1 MVGRSVDKKDE
12 IRAYIKARS
21 KLGCSLKKL
30 MTEISTAFGPSCVS
44 YDTVRRWKK
53 KFESGVE
60 SIKNAP
66 KSGRPKS
73 ASRKEIV
80 SKIKEIIEGDARF
93 TVRDI
98 ARKVGI
104 SLSKVHLILK
114 KHLKVRKIPARWV
127 PHLLTDEQKRQRVKV
142 AKMLLQMFPKYDKKQ
157 FANVVTGDET
167 WVHYF
172 EPVRKVS
179 NKIWATKHSKRPII
193 AKRSLS
199 TKKVL
204 YAIFFS
210 GEGVAIK
217 VLVKKGKSITGK
229 YYKDVVLK
237 KLKKYYQKRRPATGF
252 KHVRLLHDNAPAHAS
267 AIVTAFLKKEK
278 VCEQICEV
286 AGISLNDD
294 NLVFSSPSTLFK
306 SYRDDGMVITKGSV
320 KRRTDKSI
328 FSLTCVHNYVWKLKE
343 ASCDCS
349 KAAPLLHFF
358 FVHASMVS
366 CGICLLLFF
375 CHHENT
381 PI

>member
-1 MVGRSVDKKDE
+1 MHRNQVGQ
-12 IRAYIKARS
+12 
-21 KLGCSLKKL
+21 
-30 MTEISTAFGPSCVS
+30 
-44 YDTVRRWKK
+44 
-53 KFESGVE
+53 
-60 SIKNAP
+60 
-66 KSGRPKS
+66 KS

-80 SKIKEIIEGDARF
+80 SKIKEITEGDARF

-104 SLSKVHLILK
+104 SLSTVHFILK
-114 KHLKVRKIPARWV
+114 KHLKVRKISARWV

-142 AKMLLQMFPKYDKKQ
+142 AKKLLQMFPKYDKKQ

-217 VLVKKGKSITGK
+217 VPVKKGKGITGK

-252 KHVRLLHDNAPAHAS
+252 KHVRLLHDNAPAHTS

-278 VCEQICEV
+278 VTVLPHPPYSPDLAPCDFFLFPKLKAFL
-286 AGISLNDD
+286 AGRKYQSQQALGSAIHQYLITVPKSAYRDAFKKWIHRLKI
-294 NLVFSSPSTLFK
+294 LVFVYYDSIVNLSKNNQFQKHSSTNMIIYGTTLLLECVYQRQSICLADTLGSDVGVK
-306 SYRDDGMVITKGSV
+306 SFLCLICPLWTVVCTTKGECELRKQAYIMS
-320 KRRTDKSI
+320 RNLANLQWFRS
-328 FSLTCVHNYVWKLKE
+328 
-343 ASCDCS
+343 
-349 KAAPLLHFF
+349 
-358 FVHASMVS
+358 
-366 CGICLLLFF
+366 
-375 CHHENT
+375 
-381 PI
+381 

>member
-1 MVGRSVDKKDE
+1 M
-12 IRAYIKARS
+12 
-21 KLGCSLKKL
+21 
-30 MTEISTAFGPSCVS
+30 
-44 YDTVRRWKK
+44 

-66 KSGRPKS
+66 KSSRPKS

-93 TVRDI
+93 TVHDI

-104 SLSKVHLILK
+104 SLSTVHLILK
-114 KHLKVRKIPARWV
+114 KHLKVRKISARWV

-142 AKMLLQMFPKYDKKQ
+142 AKKLLQMFPKFDKKQ

-172 EPVRKVS
+172 EPVRKIS

-204 YAIFFS
+204 YAIFFP

-217 VLVKKGKSITGK
+217 VPVSKGKSITGK

-237 KLKKYYQKRRPATGF
+237 KLKK
-252 KHVRLLHDNAPAHAS
+252 
-267 AIVTAFLKKEK
+267 
-278 VCEQICEV
+278 
-286 AGISLNDD
+286 
-294 NLVFSSPSTLFK
+294 
-306 SYRDDGMVITKGSV
+306 
-320 KRRTDKSI
+320 
-328 FSLTCVHNYVWKLKE
+328 
-343 ASCDCS
+343 
-349 KAAPLLHFF
+349 
-358 FVHASMVS
+358 
-366 CGICLLLFF
+366 
-375 CHHENT
+375 
-381 PI
+381 

>member
-12 IRAYIKARS
+12 IRAYISARS
-21 KLGCSLKKL
+21 KLGYSLKKL

-44 YDTVRRWKK
+44 CDTVRRWKK

-104 SLSKVHLILK
+104 SLSTVHLILK
-114 KHLKVRKIPARWV
+114 KHLKVRKIAARWV

-142 AKMLLQMFPKYDKKQ
+142 AKKLLQMFPKSDKKQ

-179 NKIWATKHSKRPII
+179 NKIWATKHRKRPII

-210 GEGVAIK
+210 CEGVAIK
-217 VLVKKGKSITGK
+217 VPVKKRQKHHRK
-229 YYKDVVLK
+229 VL
-237 KLKKYYQKRRPATGF
+237 QRRGTEE
-252 KHVRLLHDNAPAHAS
+252 
-267 AIVTAFLKKEK
+267 TEK
-278 VCEQICEV
+278 VLSET
-286 AGISLNDD
+286 
-294 NLVFSSPSTLFK
+294 TL
-306 SYRDDGMVITKGSV
+306 
-320 KRRTDKSI
+320 
-328 FSLTCVHNYVWKLKE
+328 
-343 ASCDCS
+343 
-349 KAAPLLHFF
+349 
-358 FVHASMVS
+358 
-366 CGICLLLFF
+366 
-375 CHHENT
+375 CHWF
-381 PI
+381 

>member
-60 SIKNAP
+60 SIKNAL

-80 SKIKEIIEGDARF
+80 SKIKGIIEGDARF

-104 SLSKVHLILK
+104 SLSTVHLILK
-114 KHLKVRKIPARWV
+114 KHLNVRKISARWV
-127 PHLLTDEQKRQRVKV
+127 PHLLTDEQRRQRVKV
-142 AKMLLQMFPKYDKKQ
+142 AEKLLQMFPKYDKKQ

-199 TKKVL
+199 TKKAL

-217 VLVKKGKSITGK
+217 VPLKKDKSITRK

-237 KLKKYYQKRRPATGF
+237 KLKKFYQKRRPATGF
-252 KHVRLLHDNAPAHAS
+252 KHVRLLHDNAPAHNTS

-278 VCEQICEV
+278 VTVLPSLPPPPPPPPPPVFPTPCPLWFLFVSEIESIPCSADKCLSRQALGSAIHQYLITVPKSAYLDAFRKWIHRLKLC
-286 AGISLNDD
+286 ISSHGEY
-294 NLVFSSPSTLFK
+294 FE
-306 SYRDDGMVITKGSV
+306 GMKWI
-320 KRRTDKSI
+320 
-328 FSLTCVHNYVWKLKE
+328 
-343 ASCDCS
+343 
-349 KAAPLLHFF
+349 LL
-358 FVHASMVS
+358 
-366 CGICLLLFF
+366 G
-375 CHHENT
+375 
-381 PI
+381 